1 MADGRLAGQP
11 FDNRLCVE
19 MIADK
24 ALTALCVKLAAIEGH
39 NSGRFLAAMLKRMK
53 ADRRDG
59 CGIGVIENAE
69 NPAFLV

>member
-1 MADGRLAGQP
+1 MADGRLSGKALY
-11 FDNRLCVE
+11 DRLCVE

-39 NSGRFLAAMLKRMK
+39 NSGRFLAAVLKRME
-53 ADRRDG
+53 ADG
-59 CGIGVIENAE
+59 CDSRRIGVIENPE